1 MKSPQRLVR
10 AIVQGCLPGVS
21 AYYRQARDYY
31 DYTRNAQVQCT
42 YSFGGHEYRFY
53 GPRLQAQFAGREA
66 GGELQAM
73 QTLLGQD
80 IEVFVDIGANLGV
93 FSLLACQVV
102 TGPRMIISLEPCARN
117 FELLVRNA
125 SLQKTD
131 REIICLHLAAA
142 ARSGFEELRGGIE
155 GASLLEG
162 WGDVGATYCE
172 MVQTLPL
179 DRLLERL
186 GCTDKTLLVKVDAE
200 GGEPGILDGAAKTIA
215 GGRASFVV
223 ELSLHENQ
231 ASPDFDGYLTVFDKM
246 FDQGMQAKTFP
257 DFKTVTRKDVL
268 AWVGKGDPQDTLV
281 TERTLNIVFE
291 PRRRAG

>member
-10 AIVQGCLPGVS
+10 AIVQRFLPSVS
-21 AYYRQARDYY
+21 VYYRQARDYY
-31 DYTRNAQVQCT
+31 DYSRNAWVECS
-42 YSFGGHEYRFY
+42 YSFGGHEYRFH
-53 GPRLQAQFAGREA
+53 GPRLKAQFAGRENS
-66 GGELQAM
+66 GELQAM

-80 IEVFVDIGANLGV
+80 IEVFVDVGANLGV

-102 TGPRMIISLEPCARN
+102 TGPRTIVSLEPCARN

-125 SLQKTD
+125 GLQKTN

-179 DRLLERL
+179 DRLLEL
-186 GCTDKTLLVKVDAE
+186 VGCADKKLLVKVDAE
-200 GGEPGILDGAAKTIA
+200 GGEPAILDGAAKTVA
-215 GGRASFVV
+215 GGGASFVV
-223 ELSLHENQ
+223 ELSLYENQ
-231 ASPDFDGYLTVFDKM
+231 ASPDFDSYLAVFDKM
-246 FDQGMQAKTFP
+246 FARGMRAKTFP
-257 DFKTVTRKDVL
+257 DLKTVTRMDVL
-268 AWVGKGDPQDTLV
+268 AWVGRAGPQGSRA
-281 TERTLNIVFE
+281 TERTLNILFE
-291 PRRRAG
+291 PKRGDG

>member
-1 MKSPQRLVR
+1 MRKAKRLLR
-10 AIVQGCLPGVS
+10 KAVQGFLPGVS

-31 DYTRNAQVQCT
+31 DYTRNARVECS
-42 YSFGGHEYRFY
+42 YSFAGHEYRFH
-53 GPRLQAQFAGREA
+53 GPRLKAQFAGREVS
-66 GGELQAM
+66 GELLAM
-73 QTLLGQD
+73 QTLLAQD
-80 IEVFVDIGANLGV
+80 IEVFVDVGANLGV
-93 FSLLACQVV
+93 FSLLACQVA
-102 TGPRMIISLEPCARN
+102 TGPRMIVSLEPCARN

-179 DRLLERL
+179 DRLLELL
-186 GCTDKTLLVKVDAE
+186 GCTNKKLLVKVDAE

-215 GGRASFVV
+215 QGSASLVV
-223 ELSLHENQ
+223 ELSLHENH
-231 ASPDFDGYLTVFDKM
+231 ASPDFDGYLAVFDKM
-246 FDQGMQAKTFP
+246 FAQGMWARTFP
-257 DFKTVTRKDVL
+257 GLKTITRKDVL
-268 AWVGKGDPQDTLV
+268 SWVGKGDRQDTRL

-291 PRRRAG
+291 PRRGEG